1 MMYRDY
7 KNFDQDVFS
16 QELCTSLSSETV
28 LDYTSFEENFLGV
41 LNKHAPLK
49 KKVLR
54 ANHVPYVTK
63 ALRKAIMKSSYS
75 EKLYFKKKTT
85 ESSKKYKK
93 HKNFCSRLYKKE
105 RKKYFDTLNV
115 NKVTDNKAFW
125 KNIQP
130 LFSENRKF
138 ANKITLKNSEKNTL
152 SDDTLVSEELNDFFE
167 NATKTLNINENSYI
181 VGSSSSI
188 TDPVDKAI
196 STYKNHSSILLIKQK
211 LENVDH
217 FSFKEVS
224 ISEIEKDLRELNSN
238 KATTFGNIPTN
249 ILKQSSKSCFH

>member
-7 KNFDQDVFS
+7 KNFDQDIFS

-54 ANHVPYVTK
+54 ANHAPYVTK
-63 ALRKAIMKSSYS
+63 ALRKAIMKRSYL

-85 ESSKKYKK
+85 ESLKKYKK

-105 RKKYFDTLNV
+105 RKKYFDTLDV
-115 NKVTDNKAFW
+115 NKITDNKAFW

-130 LFSENRKF
+130 LFSEKRKF
-138 ANKITLKNSEKNTL
+138 ANKITLEDSEENIL
-152 SDDTLVSEELNDFFE
+152 SDDTLVSEELEIFF
-167 NATKTLNINENSYI
+167 
-181 VGSSSSI
+181 
-188 TDPVDKAI
+188 
-196 STYKNHSSILLIKQK
+196 
-211 LENVDH
+211 
-217 FSFKEVS
+217 
-224 ISEIEKDLRELNSN
+224 
-238 KATTFGNIPTN
+238 
-249 ILKQSSKSCFH
+249 